1 MSEFGRRVFGEG
13 EEIQGLPPLSS
24 ICRGTAHF
32 DMPISAVS
40 VCRIKE
46 IRKFQRKL
54 GNYYL

>member
-1 MSEFGRRVFGEG
+1 VSEFGRRVFGEG
-13 EEIQGLPPLSS
+13 EEIQGPSRLSS
-24 ICRGTAHF
+24 ICKGIAHF

-46 IRKFQRKL
+46 TRKFQQKI